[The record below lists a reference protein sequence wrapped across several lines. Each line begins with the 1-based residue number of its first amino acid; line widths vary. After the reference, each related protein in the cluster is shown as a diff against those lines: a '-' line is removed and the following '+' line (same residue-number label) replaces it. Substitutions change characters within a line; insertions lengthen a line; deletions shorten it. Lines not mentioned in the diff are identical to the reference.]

1 MTKALFHRLAVLAL
15 FLWALGAAAAWLLL
29 GPSDSLIGAKT
40 ARTAA
45 LPDYRLAPEDL
56 AATAEILKN
65 NLIWD
70 MERDGQPKKSEA
82 AKKAEEEKAKQPVPW
97 YLLAAVKK
105 VAERYVIV
113 SINKQPPS
121 IIKEGEAMPDG
132 ALLVEVGEKVLLVQ
146 DAEGVRKQIYLS
158 F

>member
-1 MTKALFHRLAVLAL
+1 MTKAFFQR
-15 FLWALGAAAAWLLL
+15 LGALVLLLWLGGAIAAWLLL
-29 GPSDSLIGAKT
+29 GPSDNLVAARP
-40 ARTAA
+40 ARTET

-56 AATAEILKN
+56 STEAAALQK
-65 NLIWD
+65 NLIWG

-113 SINKQPPS
+113 SINKQPPT

-132 ALLVEVGEKVLLVQ
+132 ALLVEVGDKVLLVE